1 MSSRVP
7 LSPGRRPCHTPSGD
21 VCRLSRP
28 GCPNCCGPWRRW
40 NTALPHS
47 KPSRR
52 APRKSPSM
60 DDATAPPAST
70 SSPLVIDSLAIQSYL
85 PHRYPFLFV
94 DRIIE
99 LERYKRAVG
108 LKNVTAN
115 EPFFMGHFPERPV
128 MPGVLIL
135 EAMAQVAGV
144 LAFYSLGGRRD
155 YIPLF
160 TGIDK
165 ARFRTPVVPG
175 DQLRMELEVL
185 R

>member
-1 MSSRVP
+1 
-7 LSPGRRPCHTPSGD
+7 
-21 VCRLSRP
+21 
-28 GCPNCCGPWRRW
+28 
-40 NTALPHS
+40 
-47 KPSRR
+47 
-52 APRKSPSM
+52 M
-60 DDATAPPAST
+60 DDAAAIPAPP
-70 SSPLVIDSLAIQSYL
+70 SSSLVIDSLAIQTYL

-99 LERYKRAVG
+99 LEQYKRAVG

-185 R
+185 RRRGDRIWVFVGTTTVNSKLAAEAELQAMLVAEQT

>member
-1 MSSRVP
+1 
-7 LSPGRRPCHTPSGD
+7 
-21 VCRLSRP
+21 
-28 GCPNCCGPWRRW
+28 
-40 NTALPHS
+40 
-47 KPSRR
+47 
-52 APRKSPSM
+52 M
-60 DDATAPPAST
+60 DDATAIPASPS
-70 SSPLVIDSLAIQSYL
+70 SSPIIDSLAIQTYL

-99 LERYKRAVG
+99 LEQYKRAVG

-185 R
+185 RRRGDRIWVFVGTTTVNGKLAAEAELQAMLIAEQT

>member
-1 MSSRVP
+1 
-7 LSPGRRPCHTPSGD
+7 
-21 VCRLSRP
+21 
-28 GCPNCCGPWRRW
+28 
-40 NTALPHS
+40 
-47 KPSRR
+47 
-52 APRKSPSM
+52 M
-60 DDATAPPAST
+60 DDAAAIPAPP
-70 SSPLVIDSLAIQSYL
+70 SSSLVIDSLAIQTYL

-99 LERYKRAVG
+99 LEQYKRAVG

-185 R
+185 RRRGDRIWVFVGTTTVNGKLAAEAELQAMLVAEQT

>member
-1 MSSRVP
+1 
-7 LSPGRRPCHTPSGD
+7 
-21 VCRLSRP
+21 
-28 GCPNCCGPWRRW
+28 
-40 NTALPHS
+40 
-47 KPSRR
+47 
-52 APRKSPSM
+52 M
-60 DDATAPPAST
+60 DDATAPPEST

-165 ARFRTPVVPG
+165 ARFRAPVVPG

-185 R
+185 RRRGDRIWAFVGTTTVNGKLAAEAELQAMMVVEQT